1 MQKQID
7 KDLMQKERKLK
18 ESIMRLDNVLKR
30 QLTLRGVK
38 DGNDK

>member
-7 KDLMQKERKLK
+7 KGLIQKEQNLK
-18 ESIMRLDNVLKR
+18 ESIMRLNNVLKR